1 MVAEGKGSGVR
12 GHLLITVEEASGRN
26 KHDTF
31 VWDHNNFEGFVKA
44 ELRGGEKPV
53 KAQSSKAQVQGTSL
67 TWKEDLKLEVLEG
80 SNELRLMLCRE
91 KPASAENKRSGIS
104 VIAACGIYVNDILDA
119 VPIDK
124 YFELF
129 KPTQGGEGGYIRV
142 RLNYSA
148 TDNFPE
154 TNQNSTN
161 VDVKLSSNRANL
173 SFQGYTAEDFDVS
186 RLPTVSEENKGG
198 KKGGCKR
205 GFFKFVTVFGIVI
218 AGIIVGAGKL
228 INKQG

>member
-1 MVAEGKGSGVR
+1 MVVDSKIGVR
-12 GHLLITVEEASGRN
+12 GYLLITVEEASGRN

-31 VWDHNNFEGFVKA
+31 VWDHNNFDGFVKA
-44 ELRGGEKPV
+44 ELRGGERPV
-53 KAQSSKAQVQGTSL
+53 KAQTRKVSVQGTSL

-91 KPASAENKRSGIS
+91 KTTKTDIKRGIS

-142 RLNYSA
+142 RLNFSE

-154 TNQNSTN
+154 ATVSN
-161 VDVKLSSNRANL
+161 VDVKLNSNRANL
-173 SFQGYTAEDFDVS
+173 SFQGYSSEEPDLT
-186 RLPTVSEENKGG
+186 RLPTVPEENKGD
-198 KKGGCKR
+198 KKGG
-205 GFFKFVTVFGIVI
+205 GFFKFVTVVGIVI

-228 INKQG
+228 MNKQG